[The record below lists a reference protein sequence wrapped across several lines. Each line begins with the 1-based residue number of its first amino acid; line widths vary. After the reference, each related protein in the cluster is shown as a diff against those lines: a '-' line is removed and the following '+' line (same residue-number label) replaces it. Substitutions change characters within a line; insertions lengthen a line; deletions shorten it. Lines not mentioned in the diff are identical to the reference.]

1 MPIVPNH
8 ESDVDVSQTTHCF
21 RSVAGDL
28 SIRQSNPC
36 AWFHVSE
43 FISIFNQLEQNLS
56 SSLSRRLLHASYVHP
71 FAGFL
76 KNQYC
81 GKNPFSVLN

>member
-1 MPIVPNH
+1 MPIVTNH
-8 ESDVDVSQTTHCF
+8 ESDSEVPQRTHCF

-28 SIRQSNPC
+28 SIRNSAPC

-56 SSLSRRLLHASYVHP
+56 STLSRRLLHASYVYP

-76 KNQYC
+76 KQSI
-81 GKNPFSVLN
+81 FIIIS